1 LVTSALEES
10 GELNFHQQA
19 NRSAECGRA
28 QGLDA
33 HRYVPEEPSRLAQ
46 PCFGQFGIHVAD

>member
-1 LVTSALEES
+1 MKWEFD
-10 GELNFHQQA
+10 FHQQA